1 MKRFFEESAWVWV
14 AYGVLSL
21 ISGGLFVAFL
31 VTGSIWPMIGGG
43 LSFLVTYVLSEGLF
57 GKEETEETSEE

>member
-1 MKRFFEESAWVWV
+1 MKHFFEESAWVWV
-14 AYGVLSL
+14 AYGLLSL

-43 LSFLVTYVLSEGLF
+43 LSFLVTYMLSEGLF
-57 GKEETEETSEE
+57 GKEDEETSEE